1 MGGEKGGLRT
11 GLWERKNSLAKGR
24 LILLTLAL
32 SNTSDKPI
40 DYDAQAAGCNDSL
53 LVKDSKGNIVPYR
66 AEWCSTIGGDLILQ
80 PGDSLPL
87 FYDFILEEQYDIS
100 RRGLYTVQFR
110 GLAPVTKDGKTSAIP
125 PSNTITI
132 RMK

>member
-1 MGGEKGGLRT
+1 MIHCWLRILKVT
-11 GLWERKNSLAKGR
+11 SY
-24 LILLTLAL
+24 LIEL
-32 SNTSDKPI
+32 
-40 DYDAQAAGCNDSL
+40 
-53 LVKDSKGNIVPYR
+53 
-66 AEWCSTIGGDLILQ
+66 EWCSTIGGDLILQ

>member
-1 MGGEKGGLRT
+1 
-11 GLWERKNSLAKGR
+11 
-24 LILLTLAL
+24 
-32 SNTSDKPI
+32 
-40 DYDAQAAGCNDSL
+40 
-53 LVKDSKGNIVPYR
+53 
-66 AEWCSTIGGDLILQ
+66 
-80 PGDSLPL
+80 L